1 MIIKGIFPFATLCF
15 LTIGLNGAKEDPS
28 SISGSSSQKQTENTG
43 AFYAGA
49 FGGGGGFS
57 VSNFTQSTTKYSPP
71 SQGGAIHVSAY
82 GGGKT
87 AGVGMVG
94 VKLGYLWPEWESQS
108 SKRNSLLNVR
118 LAAEFEGYYL
128 GTKISRYLNTGYAT
142 FISTY
147 PINGGTLLG
156 SFVCNFPKNGD
167 LGLSLFL
174 GAAAGTSV
182 LTSYS
187 ATSYQIAPEEP
198 GINHFNTKPTAS
210 AWTFAAQGKLGLS
223 FDLLDQLKL
232 TGEYRFLYLTP
243 AKFTFGSTNY
253 PNHPQTSSWTVKF
266 GNMFVNMGD
275 IGLTYT
281 F

>member
-1 MIIKGIFPFATLCF
+1 MLTKKIFTVVTLGF
-15 LTIGLNGAKEDPS
+15 LTIGLNGAKEDKS
-28 SISGSSSQKQTENTG
+28 SIDVPQSQEQTDSRG
-43 AFYAGA
+43 CFYIGA

-57 VSNFTQSTTKYSPP
+57 VSNFTQSTTKYSSA
-71 SQGGAIHVSAY
+71 SQGGTVHVSAY

-94 VKLGYLWPEWESQS
+94 VQIGYLWPEWENHSPKPHFFS
-108 SKRNSLLNVR
+108 R
-118 LAAEFEGYYL
+118 LRFATEFEGYYL

-156 SFVCNFPKNGD
+156 SFVCNFAKNED
-167 LGLSLFL
+167 LGLGFFL

-187 ATSYQIAPEEP
+187 ATSYQIDPAEP
-198 GINHFNTKPTAS
+198 GINHFNTKPTAT
-210 AWTFAAQGKLGLS
+210 AWTFAAQGKLGLTY
-223 FDLLDQLKL
+223 DLTDQFKL

-243 AKFTFGSTNY
+243 AKLTFGSTDY
-253 PNHPQTSSWTVKF
+253 PNHAPTSSWTVKL
-266 GNMFVNMGD
+266 GNMFVNTGD